1 MSQQLAEAVQ
11 HHRAGRLR
19 EAEALYR
26 KVLQQEPGNAEAHH
40 LLGLLAHQAGDHRRA
55 IEYLQR
61 AIAVNGRRALYHFNL
76 GVVLNAADRPED
88 AAQSYL
94 AALSIEP
101 GLADAHNNLGLL
113 RLAQGEKAAAAACF
127 TAAAQS
133 RPDHVE
139 AQVNL
144 GKVLIDLG
152 RTTEA
157 LPCFRRAQA
166 LRPGLAEADFGE
178 GRCLEEAGDWA
189 AAEAA
194 YRRALAA
201 KSALTAARNNLG
213 TVLLAQG
220 RYGEAQ
226 ATFRELLAARRGLGM
241 TAAQAEAVAA
251 GETAEMDAGPH
262 VMTSRFAL
270 RDRAEQIEY
279 LIDEGALAPAFSAL
293 AARCREILAEVAGA
307 DAPAG
312 RLRLTPRQSARLR
325 GFYDMVLRFED
336 APRCTGPAVNPGLD
350 FAALENAFLA
360 DPSPAVCFDDFLTAE
375 ALAGLRR
382 FCRRATVFF
391 GADPA
396 DYVTAYLTDGFNCS
410 LLYQIAEELKARFPR
425 VIGPRFLSNMWA
437 YRHAATARGVD
448 AHTDYAAVTFNFW
461 ITEDSAN
468 RVPGHGGLLLYKV
481 EEPLDWDWMDVN
493 RRKNEPEIQARI
505 AEFLGAAEPVTLPYG
520 SNRAVLFAS
529 KLFHKSDE
537 IRFAEGFENR
547 RVNITMLFGHWG
559 DLHTHPSSAT

>member
-1 MSQQLAEAVQ
+1 MSQQLAEAVE

-26 KVLQQEPGNAEAHH
+26 NVLHQDPGNAEAHH

-55 IEYLQR
+55 IECLRR
-61 AIAVNGRRALYHFNL
+61 AIAANGRRAVYHFNL
-76 GVVLNAADRPED
+76 GVVLNAAGRP
-88 AAQSYL
+88 AAAADSYR
-94 AALSIEP
+94 AALAIEP

-113 RLAQGEKAAAAACF
+113 RLAQGDKPAAADCFAAAARHDA
-127 TAAAQS
+127 
-133 RPDHVE
+133 RHGE

-152 RTTEA
+152 RAAEA

-166 LRPGLAEADFGE
+166 LRPGLAEAVFGE

-201 KSALTAARNNLG
+201 KPELTAARNNLG

-226 ATFRELLAARRGLGM
+226 ATFRGLLAARRGLGM
-241 TAAQAEAVAA
+241 TEAEAAAAPDAPDVAA
-251 GETAEMDAGPH
+251 G
-262 VMTSRFAL
+262 VRIMTSRFAL

-279 LIDEGALAPAFSAL
+279 LIDEGALSPAFSAL
-293 AARCREILAEVAGA
+293 AGRCREILAELGGA
-307 DAPAG
+307 RAPAG
-312 RLRLTPRQSARLR
+312 RLELTPRQSAHLR
-325 GFYDMVLRFED
+325 GFYDRVLRFED
-336 APRCTGPAVNPGLD
+336 APRCAGPAVNPALD
-350 FAALENAFLA
+350 FAALEGAFLA
-360 DPSPAVCFDDFLTAE
+360 EPSPAVCFDDFLTAE
-375 ALAGLRR
+375 ALDGLRR
-382 FCRRATVFF
+382 FCRRSTIFF

-396 DYVTAYLTDGFNCS
+396 DYVTAYVTDGFNCS
-410 LLYQIAEELKARFPR
+410 LLYQIAEELKGRFPR

-437 YRHAATARGVD
+437 YRHAASARGVD
-448 AHTDYAAVTFNFW
+448 AHTDFAAVTFNFW
-461 ITEDSAN
+461 ITEDAAN
-468 RVPGHGGLLLYKV
+468 RAPGRGGLLLYKV

-493 RRKNEPEIQARI
+493 RRKNEPEIQAQI
-505 AEFLGAAEPVTLPYG
+505 SEFLGPAEPVNLPYG
-520 SNRAVLFAS
+520 ANRAVLFAS

-559 DLHTHPSSAT
+559 DLHDRPEG